1 MPVTTCVF
9 DAYGTLFDVAAAARE
24 AAGEPGRD
32 ALSACWQKLA
42 SDWRNKQLQYTWLR
56 AVMDRHTDFWTV
68 TQNGL
73 DWALAANGLAGDPE
87 LRERLLA
94 LYWEL
99 SAYPEVPKMLAALKA
114 SGMNTAILSNG
125 SPAMLDGAVRSAGL
139 GEVLD
144 DVLSVESTGIF
155 KPHRSVYELVTK
167 RFECAPGQVLF
178 VSSNGWDA
186 AAAVEFGFHTAWANR
201 AGEPMDE
208 LPWKPQNILSDLVT
222 IPDLAGAL

>member
-186 AAAVEFGFHTAWANR
+186 AAAVEFGFHTAWTNR